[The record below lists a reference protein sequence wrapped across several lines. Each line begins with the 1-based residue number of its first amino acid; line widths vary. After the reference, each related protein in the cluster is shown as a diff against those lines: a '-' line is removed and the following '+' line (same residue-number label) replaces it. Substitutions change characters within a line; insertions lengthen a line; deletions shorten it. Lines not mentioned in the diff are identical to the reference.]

1 MPENKINPDMVLSRF
16 LDEIVAVKGAG
27 LSKVER
33 LSLRQ
38 DLRTEMDEKVDAAII
53 AALPEDKLLEL
64 NKMVESEASE
74 DEIENF
80 FVTAGVDF
88 EKVALSVM
96 LQFRKDQMGDKAAGA
111 EVKGASDGTEALVG
125 DAAGDLAESAD
136 KLSHDMTENTQRN
149 DTKEQMAQDAVAQ
162 SGAAEGARMSNAEG
176 IALMVA
182 EMSKGGANA

>member
-27 LSKVER
+27 LSKIER

-53 AALPEDKLLEL
+53 AALPEAKLLEL
-64 NKMVESEASE
+64 NKLVESEASE

-88 EKVALSVM
+88 EKVALSAM
-96 LQFRKDQMGDKAAGA
+96 LQFRKDQMGDKVVEA
-111 EVKGASDGTEALVG
+111 EGASDGAEALVG
-125 DAAGDLAESAD
+125 DAAGDLAEDTD
-136 KLSHDMTENTQRN
+136 KLSHDVTENTQQN
-149 DTKEQMAQDAVAQ
+149 DTKEQTTQDVATQ

-176 IALMVA
+176 IARMVA